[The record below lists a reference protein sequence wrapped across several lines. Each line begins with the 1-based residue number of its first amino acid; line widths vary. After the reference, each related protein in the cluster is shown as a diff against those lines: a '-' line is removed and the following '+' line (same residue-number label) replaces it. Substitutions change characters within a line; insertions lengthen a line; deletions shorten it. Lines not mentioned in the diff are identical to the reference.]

1 MRRCRALEKLRRS
14 HAAHTPPSFPRSGGD
29 GKKKIGVWGMVV
41 VGFFWVH
48 GGIYGNEAMLMAGPP
63 LYVFIMLG
71 IVPFVYSLPIAL
83 IVAELSTAFPEDG
96 GYVVWV
102 QEACGKVVGSHHAYW
117 VWVIYVVDAA
127 IYPVLVSN
135 YVDTMVPMGE
145 TNKGLL
151 SVGIVLAVTAINLL
165 GTDVMVRFNTLL
177 AIMSLLPTIVF
188 TVYGLPEVKPSRC
201 WVDQGEVDW
210 SLLVSWI
217 LWLYC
222 GFFSLGTMAGELED
236 PRRTFIISIAILFPA
251 VLILNTLPLAVAL
264 GLDDRAEHY
273 NAGYFNVLA
282 GRLAGAWLDW
292 GFQVGANVC
301 LVGLY
306 NAAVH
311 KAPPSNLPLFPLP
324 FAQPSHAVRT
334 LQVIT
339 AERSLFFLVNLHY
352 APQIAA
358 LDEKWSQRSGTFA
371 PLLRWLLSTSH
382 TGVAPAYILIN
393 AAAAAVLVWMPCAA
407 SPPARRPAVAR
418 ASPAAADTAGLARL
432 PADTAGVAR
441 LPAAQVHDPRRV
453 LDAAVGAVGLSL
465 HVVVRRAPRAAA
477 RRAAPLPHP
486 RRAVRRDRGDGDPG
500 GDLDFVRRDH
510 PNGVGD
516 RRRRHRRRDEDR
528 GPAAHLPGVL
538 HGARHPRR
546 VCGARRRA
554 VLCAARAGR
563 REGGRRRAGGGD
575 GSGARQPGPA
585 RRRRGQRAAQ
595 RRRQHAVRR
604 LPRGR
609 AHVHGAEA
617 KVRLRL
623 AAAGDIL
630 AGGLVVPPFP
640 ARQRVQ
646 PRRTNGRVACV
657 FERVIETMHLA
668 WIASRP
674 MRSLLKVDESVL
686 AVRRRVLISLL
697 LAHESDPAFERRAA
711 VRRRAGAGR
720 RHPRRHPRRC
730 GRRRPRR

>member
-1 MRRCRALEKLRRS
+1 MAGHDHSGGGTCV
-14 HAAHTPPSFPRSGGD
+14 AAAPSKNCAVARTLLTPPSFPHSGGD

-188 TVYGLPEVKPSRC
+188 TAYGLPEVKPSRC

-311 KAPPSNLPLFPLP
+311 NAAPPPTFRYS
-324 FAQPSHAVRT
+324 
-334 LQVIT
+334 
-339 AERSLFFLVNLHY
+339 RSLSLNPHAPCLH
-352 APQIAA
+352 
-358 LDEKWSQRSGTFA
+358 
-371 PLLRWLLSTSH
+371 
-382 TGVAPAYILIN
+382 
-393 AAAAAVLVWMPCAA
+393 
-407 SPPARRPAVAR
+407 
-418 ASPAAADTAGLARL
+418 
-432 PADTAGVAR
+432 
-441 LPAAQVHDPRRV
+441 
-453 LDAAVGAVGLSL
+453 
-465 HVVVRRAPRAAA
+465 
-477 RRAAPLPHP
+477 
-486 RRAVRRDRGDGDPG
+486 
-500 GDLDFVRRDH
+500 
-510 PNGVGD
+510 
-516 RRRRHRRRDEDR
+516 HR
-528 GPAAHLPGVL
+528 
-538 HGARHPRR
+538 
-546 VCGARRRA
+546 
-554 VLCAARAGR
+554 
-563 REGGRRRAGGGD
+563 
-575 GSGARQPGPA
+575 
-585 RRRRGQRAAQ
+585 
-595 RRRQHAVRR
+595 
-604 LPRGR
+604 
-609 AHVHGAEA
+609 
-617 KVRLRL
+617 
-623 AAAGDIL
+623 
-630 AGGLVVPPFP
+630 
-640 ARQRVQ
+640 
-646 PRRTNGRVACV
+646 
-657 FERVIETMHLA
+657 
-668 WIASRP
+668 
-674 MRSLLKVDESVL
+674 
-686 AVRRRVLISLL
+686 
-697 LAHESDPAFERRAA
+697 
-711 VRRRAGAGR
+711 
-720 RHPRRHPRRC
+720 
-730 GRRRPRR
+730 